1 MIFLLAIIKCQKGAM
16 AVFKNRNQDGTL
28 NISGIRIAALRKA
41 LRPKV
46 SQRALAEKLQ
56 LEGVDLDKNAIQL
69 IESGKRFVTD
79 IELKALAKVL
89 KVSADDLL
97 K

>member
-1 MIFLLAIIKCQKGAM
+1 M
-16 AVFKNRNQDGTL
+16 AVFKNRNKDGTL

-79 IELKALAKVL
+79 IELAAFAKFFGKSL
-89 KVSADDLL
+89 EDLIQ
-97 K
+97 

>member
-1 MIFLLAIIKCQKGAM
+1 M
-16 AVFKNRNQDGTL
+16 FKNRNKDGTL

-46 SQRALAEKLQ
+46 SQWALAEKLQ

>member
-1 MIFLLAIIKCQKGAM
+1 M
-16 AVFKNRNQDGTL
+16 AVFKNRNKDGTL

-56 LEGVDLDKNAIQL
+56 LEGVDLD
-69 IESGKRFVTD
+69 
-79 IELKALAKVL
+79 
-89 KVSADDLL
+89 
-97 K
+97 

>member
-1 MIFLLAIIKCQKGAM
+1 M
-16 AVFKNRNQDGTL
+16 FKNRNKDGTL
-28 NISGIRIAALRKA
+28 NISGRRIAALRKA
-41 LRPKV
+41 LQPKV

>member
-1 MIFLLAIIKCQKGAM
+1 M
-16 AVFKNRNQDGTL
+16 FKNRNKDGTL

-56 LEGVDLDKNAIQL
+56 LEGVDLYKNAIQL